1 MIITAICPEC
11 GDIIEEQE
19 CQSHPDQALLIYESE
34 NEAFV
39 GEALMEYMY
48 GWYINN
54 TSLDDFMDMGP
65 IFSSTW
71 IGPFST
77 LFT

>member
-1 MIITAICPEC
+1 MIVTAICPEC

-19 CQSHPDQALLIYESE
+19 CESHPDTALLIYESE

-39 GEALMEYMY
+39 GEALIEYIY

-54 TSLDDFMDMGP
+54 TSLDVYMGMVYVYVC
-65 IFSSTW
+65 SWTYTL
-71 IGPFST
+71 ST